1 MLKLKEVLA
10 GVSKTQADLARAV
23 DLSPAAIAQ
32 LINHVLWPKSLDKS
46 RLFGAVADFLYEHGA
61 NDDDIALLE
70 EEMEPRRA
78 NAEAPATPENVQEN
92 EECDPMVMNKQVLL
106 PATKKAFDIRR
117 DPFEELQ
124 SADDMYVS
132 PDIRYVREAMYH
144 VARHDGF
151 LAVVGES
158 GAGKSTL
165 RRDLVHR
172 LNTENAPVIPI
183 EPYVLAMEDSDT
195 KGKTLRV
202 THIAEAMMAAVA
214 PLERPKSSPEARFA
228 QLHRALKVSHAAGFK
243 HVLIIEEAH
252 SLPIATLKHLKR
264 LRELEDGFTKLVSI
278 ILIGQPEL
286 GTKLSPRNGDVR
298 EVVQRIE
305 IVELESIP
313 VAAVEKHLEFR
324 FGRAGKQLS
333 DVVDA
338 SGIQA
343 LIERLSTSGRDKTSQ
358 LYPLAIGNMMI
369 AAMNLA
375 VHVGEPLVTAD
386 VIRGV

>member
-32 LINHVLWPKSLDKS
+32 LINHGLWPKSLDKS

-78 NAEAPATPENVQEN
+78 NAGTPATPENSQEN
-92 EECDPMVMNKQVLL
+92 EECEPMLMRKQVLL

-117 DPFEELQ
+117 DPFDELQ

-132 PDIRYVREAMYH
+132 PDIRYVREYMYQ
-144 VARHDGF
+144 VAKHDGF
-151 LAVVGES
+151 LAVIGES

-165 RRDLVHR
+165 RRDLVQR
-172 LNTENAPVIPI
+172 LDSESAPVIVI
-183 EPYVLAMEDSDT
+183 EPYVLAMEDNDT
-195 KGKTLRV
+195 KGKTLKS
-202 THIAEAMMAAVA
+202 THIAESIMAAVA
-214 PLERPKSSPEARFA
+214 PLEKAKSSPEARFA
-228 QLHRALKVSHAAGFK
+228 QLHKALKTSHAAGFR

-252 SLPIATLKHLKR
+252 SLPIPTLKQLKR
-264 LRELEDGFTKLVSI
+264 LRELEAGFTKLVSI

-305 IVELESIP
+305 IVELEPLP

-324 FGRAGKQLS
+324 FGRVGKPLTE
-333 DVVDA
+333 VVDA

-358 LYPLAIGNMMI
+358 LYPLAIGNLMI

-386 VIRGV
+386 VIKGV

>member
-32 LINHVLWPKSLDKS
+32 LINHGLWPKSLNQQQLAW
-46 RLFGAVADFLYEHGA
+46 RITEYLMGHGA
-61 NDDDIALLE
+61 QFDDVRQAFE
-70 EEMEPRRA
+70 EVEPRRA

-305 IVELESIP
+305 IVEQVDPGCCRGKAPGVPLRPGWQAVVRRGGRKRHPGADRAPEHQRPRQDEPALPAGHRQHDDRGDESGG
-313 VAAVEKHLEFR
+313 ACR
-324 FGRAGKQLS
+324 R
-333 DVVDA
+333 
-338 SGIQA
+338 
-343 LIERLSTSGRDKTSQ
+343 
-358 LYPLAIGNMMI
+358 
-369 AAMNLA
+369 
-375 VHVGEPLVTAD
+375 TARHCRCD
-386 VIRGV
+386 QGV